1 MKLSKCI
8 EPLMDYTLSGDG
20 DPDITHLEID
30 SRKVQPGALFFC
42 ISGTQLDGHQF
53 AEGAEKLGARA
64 IVAEKPIQVKV
75 PVIYVSD
82 TRRALAVISDYFY
95 GQPSRKLHMIG
106 VTGTNG
112 KTTVTHLIKAIQD
125 HAGLSTGL
133 IGTMGIKYNGKEVPV
148 ANTTPE
154 SSLLQKEFRTML
166 DNGVESAVMEVSS
179 HALHQG
185 RVRGID
191 YDIAVFTNLTQ
202 DHLDYHETMKD
213 YLYAKS
219 LLFSQLG
226 NTYDTDR
233 LKAAVLN
240 EDDAATE
247 TLKHMTA
254 AHVLTYGIDHQADLK
269 AENIRITSTGTA
281 FDLVIKN
288 KRWPVHMKLIGKF
301 NIYNVLAAL
310 SAGYLKG
317 LSVETM
323 IEAVEK
329 VEGVAGRF
337 EAVRGGQDFTV
348 IVDYSHTADSLEN
361 ALQTIKEFAQGRIIT
376 IAGCGG
382 DRDRTKRP
390 AMAKTAVKYSD
401 LAIFTS
407 DNPRTEDP
415 EQILSDM
422 EEGVKGEAYKKIV
435 DRKEAIYYAVRQ
447 ARVHDIIL
455 IAGKGHETYQ
465 IIGTDKIDFDDRKV
479 ALEAIKERYE
489 A

>member
-1 MKLSKCI
+1 MKLSQCL
-8 EPLMDYTLSGDG
+8 EPLIDYTLSGES
-20 DPDITHLEID
+20 DPDIEKLEID
-30 SRKVQPGALFFC
+30 SRKVQSGTLFFC

-53 AEGAEKLGARA
+53 AEGAEKSGAAA
-64 IVAEKPIQVKV
+64 IVAEKPIKVNV

-112 KTTVTHLIKAIQD
+112 KTTVTHLVKAIQD

-133 IGTMGIKYNGKEVPV
+133 IGTMGIKYNDKDIPV
-148 ANTTPE
+148 VNTTPE
-154 SSLLQKEFRTML
+154 SFLLQKEFRTML
-166 DNGVESAVMEVSS
+166 DDGVQSAVMEVSS

-191 YDIAVFTNLTQ
+191 FDIAVFTNLTQ

-226 NTYDTDR
+226 NTYDRNR

-240 EDDAATE
+240 QDDPATE

-254 AHVLTYGIDHQADLK
+254 APVITYGIDSHADLK
-269 AENIRITSTGTA
+269 AENIRITNTGTA
-281 FDLVIKN
+281 FELVIKN
-288 KRWPVHMKLIGKF
+288 NRWPVHMNLIGKF

-310 SAGYLKG
+310 SAGYLKKIP
-317 LSVETM
+317 VETM
-323 IEAVEK
+323 IEAVNR
-329 VEGVAGRF
+329 VEGVSGRF
-337 EAVRGGQDFTV
+337 EAVRGGQNFTV

-361 ALQTIKEFAQGRIIT
+361 ALLTIKEFAQGRIIT

-382 DRDRTKRP
+382 DRDKTKRP
-390 AMAKTAVKYSD
+390 VMAQTAVKYSD

-415 EQILSDM
+415 EQIFADM
-422 EEGVKGEAYKKIV
+422 EAGVTGESYKKIV
-435 DRKEAIYYAVRQ
+435 DRKEAIYYAVRE
-447 ARVHDIIL
+447 ARDHDIIL

-465 IIGTDKIDFDDRKV
+465 ILGTDKIDFDDRKV